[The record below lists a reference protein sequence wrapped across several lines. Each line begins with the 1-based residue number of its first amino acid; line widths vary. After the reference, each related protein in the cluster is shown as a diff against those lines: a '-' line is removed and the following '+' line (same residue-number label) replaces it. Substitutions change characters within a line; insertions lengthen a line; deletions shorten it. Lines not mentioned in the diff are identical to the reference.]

1 MIEWPRS
8 RNSRRRIAATA
19 APAAGYL
26 AIACLWA
33 SLAPASLS
41 RAQSSAAAS
50 QKTQAPAPETSTPAL
65 PRGKK
70 LVLKDGSFQMVREY
84 QVNGDRVRYYSLDSS
99 QWEEIPEDLVD
110 WDATKKAVAEEAQ
123 HDAALAERVHLR
135 EQGRHAEQL
144 DIDASVEVAKGV
156 FLPPGEGLFLFD
168 GHTVAH
174 IAQAETSSTLN
185 KGHEVAKILAPIPLP
200 TRFTISVAGP
210 HALFRIHG
218 GQAEFYRRSATDAAP
233 NLQLIRAK
241 VHSKSREFEHLDE
254 LFGEKELSAK
264 TVPIQAWEIAPGLY
278 RFTLSQDLALGEYGI
293 AEVLPGSAMEI
304 HLWDFGVDP
313 KGEPLAPKT
322 K

>member
-1 MIEWPRS
+1 M
-8 RNSRRRIAATA
+8 AAIA

-26 AIACLWA
+26 AIACLWV

-41 RAQSSAAAS
+41 RAQSATPAAPK
-50 QKTQAPAPETSTPAL
+50 KTQAPASDTSAPVL

-84 QVNGDRVRYYSLDSS
+84 EVNGDRVRYYSLDSS

-110 WDATKKAVAEEAQ
+110 WDATKKAAAEEAQ

-135 EQGRHAEQL
+135 EQGRRAEQL

-156 FLPPGEGLFLFD
+156 FLLPGEGLFLFD
-168 GHTVAH
+168 GHSVAH

-185 KGHEVAKILAPIPLP
+185 KAHEVAKILAPIPLP
-200 TRFTISVAGP
+200 TRFTISVDGP

-218 GQAEFYRRSATDAAP
+218 GQAEFYKRSATDAAP

-278 RFTLSQDLALGEYGI
+278 RFTLNQDLALGEYGI

-313 KGEPLAPKT
+313 KGEPMAPKA

>member
-1 MIEWPRS
+1 M
-8 RNSRRRIAATA
+8 AAIA

-26 AIACLWA
+26 AIIACLWA

-41 RAQSSAAAS
+41 RAQSPPPAAS
-50 QKTQAPAPETSTPAL
+50 QKTQTPAPDSSALAL

-84 QVNGDRVRYYSLDSS
+84 EVNGDRVRYYSLDSS
-99 QWEEIPEDLVD
+99 QWEEIPENLVD
-110 WDATKKAVAEEAQ
+110 WDATKKAAAEEAQ

-135 EQGRHAEQL
+135 EQGRRAEQL

-185 KGHEVAKILAPIPLP
+185 KGREVAKILAPIPLS
-200 TRFTISVAGP
+200 TRFTISADGP
-210 HALFRIHG
+210 HALFRIRG
-218 GQAEFYRRSATDAAP
+218 GQAEFYKRSATDAAP

-241 VHSKSREFEHLDE
+241 VHAKSREFEHLEE
-254 LFGEKELSAK
+254 LFGERQLTAK

-278 RFTLSQDLALGEYGI
+278 RFTLNQDLALGEYGI

-313 KGEPLAPKT
+313 KGEPMAPKA